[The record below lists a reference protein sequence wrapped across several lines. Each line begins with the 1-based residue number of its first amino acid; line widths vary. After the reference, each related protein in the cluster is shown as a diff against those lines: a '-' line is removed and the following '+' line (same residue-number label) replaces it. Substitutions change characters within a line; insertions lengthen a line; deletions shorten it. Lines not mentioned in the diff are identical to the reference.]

1 MPFSPIFFRFL
12 PLWYYS
18 VFSFHPVFNHIIFL
32 LLFNVQQNTFS
43 SEVVRLYPFY
53 PFSSSNAFA
62 SDFFQF
68 PQISDKVKQ
77 KLLCKNIL
85 LIVFWKL
92 LQKFQI
98 DQWVKWWKVSIF
110 RLQNLWTLLWTIWKQ
125 ILVLSKNHSKSR
137 GWLRY
142 LNVINFKIGKLGH
155 P

>member
-1 MPFSPIFFRFL
+1 MNHDIYIHQLCTIFTYFFRFL

-18 VFSFHPVFNHIIFL
+18 IFSLHPFFQSYNISPFVQRTTKHIFKWSCL
-32 LLFNVQQNTFS
+32 PLCL
-43 SEVVRLYPFY
+43 

-125 ILVLSKNHSKSR
+125 IWVLS
-137 GWLRY
+137 
-142 LNVINFKIGKLGH
+142 VPFKV
-155 P
+155 